1 MSLQKVLSEEIF
13 YRSVKVKCSK
23 MIDILPMNRRDSV
36 FVNSIQMFWR
46 NYELQHNTRDDFIAH
61 CQLLENARAGYIR
74 NELTD
79 DEESKIMYDTG
90 HAQRVFVCGVL
101 EDVCAYIEKYLE
113 KKIFG
118 VWWYTP
124 KETLSKAPEFPAER
138 QSMKNLTTSL
148 REYAKV
154 TTNEERKQ
162 AVLHGIEHLETNFQ
176 YIIDKLNNVPDVEEE
191 ATEQQGPM
199 HAAGGS
205 FHDPMQAQAHW
216 EPVDSLLQSLA
227 RLSESV

>member
-1 MSLQKVLSEEIF
+1 M
-13 YRSVKVKCSK
+13 
-23 MIDILPMNRRDSV
+23 
-36 FVNSIQMFWR
+36 
-46 NYELQHNTRDDFIAH
+46 
-61 CQLLENARAGYIR
+61 
-74 NELTD
+74 
-79 DEESKIMYDTG
+79 
-90 HAQRVFVCGVL
+90 L

-154 TTNEERKQ
+154 MTNEEHKQ

-216 EPVDSLLQSLA
+216 APVDSLLQSLA

>member
-46 NYELQHNTRDDFIAH
+46 DYELQHNTRDDFIAH

-79 DEESKIMYDTG
+79 DEESKIMYDNAG
-90 HAQRVFVCGVL
+90 HSQKVFVCHVL

-118 VWWYTP
+118 VWW
-124 KETLSKAPEFPAER
+124 
-138 QSMKNLTTSL
+138 
-148 REYAKV
+148 
-154 TTNEERKQ
+154 RKQ

-216 EPVDSLLQSLA
+216 APVDSLLQSLA